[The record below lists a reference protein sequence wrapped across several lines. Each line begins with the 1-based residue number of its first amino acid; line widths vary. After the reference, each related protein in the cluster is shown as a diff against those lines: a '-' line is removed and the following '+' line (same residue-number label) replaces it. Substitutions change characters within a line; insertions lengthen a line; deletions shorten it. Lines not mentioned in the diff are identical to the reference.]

1 MVVTVPNAVPVTGS
15 YLSIM
20 EGVKSVAR
28 FTDFGPFA
36 ITGHRDVVFSIDRGP
51 QQPLIF
57 RAVGFVAVR
66 ADKDVVI
73 VVIRVR
79 GNGGPNSRPPLM

>member
-1 MVVTVPNAVPVTGS
+1 MIVTVPGAVPITGS
-15 YLSIM
+15 YLPIM
-20 EGVKSVAR
+20 EGVKRVAR
-28 FTDFGPFA
+28 FTDFGPFT

-57 RAVGFVAVR
+57 RAMGFMAVR

-79 GNGGPNSRPPLM
+79 GNGGTNSHPSLV